1 MTADKQ
7 HLYLHLYSGEQF
19 ENLKSQN
26 MNQRNVPYRRETFR
40 EKHAIIEFNSD
51 FNMVDAGIMSN
62 QSNSK
67 DMRMLQADIDSMK
80 LQNDSVGR
88 GYYKEAM
95 AGTYKVTASLSKE
108 DTLKIE
114 KGLFR

>member
-51 FNMVDAGIMSN
+51 FNMVDAGFMSN

-67 DMRMLQADIDSMK
+67 DMKMLQAGIDSMK
-80 LQNDSVGR
+80 VQNDSIGA
-88 GYYKEAM
+88 Y
-95 AGTYKVTASLSKE
+95 L
-108 DTLKIE
+108 L
-114 KGLFR
+114 